1 MSAFTFGFGGDDID
15 DQDVEDEMHDACMD
29 AGMRQ
34 LHIASKESHDGE
46 GGVLIEASQRD
57 LDEMVC
63 YIFYYFIILFL
74 VLDVRFSI
82 WELLVTSPRGSI
94 VV

>member
-15 DQDVEDEMHDACMD
+15 NQDVEDEMHDAGMD

-34 LHIASKESHDGE
+34 LNIASKESHDGE
-46 GGVLIEASQRD
+46 GGVLIEASQCD

-63 YIFYYFIILFL
+63 YLFYYFIILFL
-74 VLDVRFSI
+74 FGTFDFRFGSC
-82 WELLVTSPRGSI
+82 LSPRGNI